1 LGRKYRRTALAG
13 PRRRDKHT
21 IGGNPERGREC
32 AYPLMENRI
41 SRFTR

>member
-1 LGRKYRRTALAG
+1 MAG
-13 PRRRDKHT
+13 PRNRDRLP
-21 IGGNPERGREC
+21 IGGNPRRGEC